1 MNMPSGW
8 NMDTRFTRVVGIC
21 CEKNA
26 GIASWVCIAM
36 KHDHIRD
43 KFLQTKT
50 LLLLLLRP
58 KA

>member
-1 MNMPSGW
+1 
-8 NMDTRFTRVVGIC
+8 MDTRFTRVVGIC